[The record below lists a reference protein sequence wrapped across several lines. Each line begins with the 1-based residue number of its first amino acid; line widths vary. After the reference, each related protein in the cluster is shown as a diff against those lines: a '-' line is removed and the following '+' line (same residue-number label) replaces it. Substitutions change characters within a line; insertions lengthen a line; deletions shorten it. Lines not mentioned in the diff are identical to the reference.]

1 MEFVSGQE
9 TTYCGE
15 FAATSIQG
23 TGDEVQ
29 AFRAIQSDGKAYIQC
44 ADETNVS
51 TAVMDS
57 IFGKLVTGTFHVG
70 ALGFPDTVKLSGQV
84 SITCDYRCEHTFK
97 DFFYYENTAYWA
109 LHVLIDADPHYSLVN
124 VETTKCHSYI
134 P

>member
-1 MEFVSGQE
+1 
-9 TTYCGE
+9 
-15 FAATSIQG
+15 
-23 TGDEVQ
+23 
-29 AFRAIQSDGKAYIQC
+29 
-44 ADETNVS
+44 
-51 TAVMDS
+51 MDS

-134 P
+134 PQDFAFESAMLDYPDDPDIEVEHLTEEEAKALGIEKVPKSWT